1 MRALIVDDEKSIRE
15 ILKIILSEFDFEID
29 EAGSFEEGKKKI
41 EENYYDLATFDLKL
55 PDGTGIDLLKFL
67 KEKNPKA
74 EAIMM
79 TAFASSD
86 TAVEAIK
93 IGAYDYISKPFDVNE
108 LRLLLRNV
116 KKKLELE
123 QKLAEEKEEKFQDLI
138 GKSPAIKIVK
148 ETIEKIAPYD
158 INVLITGESGTG
170 KEVVAK
176 TIHKLSKRKDKPFVA
191 INCASLPA
199 DLLES
204 ELFGYKKGAFT
215 GATSDKKGLIE
226 EANGGTLFLDEIG
239 EMPMSLQAKLLRF
252 LEERK
257 IRPLGSTKEIE
268 VDVRIISATN
278 RNLEEEIEK
287 GNFREDLYYR
297 LSTIIIKIP
306 PLRERKEDIPL
317 LAEHFLKE
325 FQEKYGKRFE
335 KISQDFL
342 DFLMKYEFKGNI
354 RELRNL
360 LEKAVILSEGGE
372 LKSPIQKTTDI
383 NSIFIDNPND
393 EFYVKAFPEEG
404 IDLKKVLGN
413 IEKAL
418 LEKGLELA
426 GGTKTKA
433 AEILGL
439 SFREFRYRYSK
450 YNPKE
455 EKEIIVD
462 ENWQLYDKISHFYN

>member
-1 MRALIVDDEKSIRE
+1 MRALIVDDEKNIRE
-15 ILKIILSEFDFEID
+15 ILKIILNEFDFDVD
-29 EAGSFEEGKKKI
+29 EAGTFEEAKEKI
-41 EENYYDLATFDLKL
+41 EKNYYDLATFDLKL
-55 PDGTGIDLLKFL
+55 PDGTGIDLLKIL

-93 IGAYDYISKPFDVNE
+93 IGAYDYISKPFDINE

-116 KKKLELE
+116 KNKLELE
-123 QKLAEEKEEKFQDLI
+123 HKLSEEKEEKFQNLI
-138 GKSPAIKIVK
+138 GKSPAIQIVK

-176 TIHKLSKRKDKPFVA
+176 TIHELSKRKDKPFVA
-191 INCASLPA
+191 INCASLPP

-226 EANGGTLFLDEIG
+226 EAHGGTLFLDEIG

-268 VDVRIISATN
+268 VDVRVISATN
-278 RNLEEEIEK
+278 RNLEEEIAK
-287 GNFREDLYYR
+287 GNFRDDLYYR

-325 FQEKYGKRFE
+325 FQKKYNKHFE
-335 KISQDFL
+335 KISPDFL
-342 DFLMKYEFKGNI
+342 NFLMSYEFKGNI

-360 LEKAVILSEGGE
+360 LEKAVILSEGNE
-372 LKSPIQKTTDI
+372 LISPMAQTGDI
-383 NSIFIDNPND
+383 NSIYIDNPD
-393 EFYVKAFPEEG
+393 KEFQIKAFPEVG
-404 IDLKKVLGN
+404 IDMKKVLGN

-418 LEKGLELA
+418 LDKALELS
-426 GGTKTKA
+426 GGVKTKA

-450 YNPKE
+450 YNTDKE
-455 EKEIIVD
+455 VKEVNID
-462 ENWQLYDKISHFYN
+462 EN

>member
-462 ENWQLYDKISHFYN
+462 EN

>member
-1 MRALIVDDEKSIRE
+1 MRALIVDDEKNIRE
-15 ILKIILSEFDFEID
+15 ILGILLSEFGFDID
-29 EAGSFEEGKKKI
+29 EAGSVEEGKKLINEK
-41 EENYYDLATFDLKL
+41 YYDLALFDLKL
-55 PDGTGIDLLKFL
+55 PDGTGLDLLKYI

-74 EAIMM
+74 EVIMM

-93 IGAYDYISKPFDVNE
+93 IGAYDYLSKPFDINE
-108 LRLLLRNV
+108 VRLIIRNV
-116 KKKLELE
+116 KNKIELE
-123 QKLAEEKEEKFQDLI
+123 HRISETKEEKFKNLI
-138 GKSPAIKIVK
+138 GKSPAIQIVK

-176 TIHKLSKRKDKPFVA
+176 TIHSLSRRKNKPFVA

-257 IRPLGSTKEIE
+257 IRPLGSLKEVE
-268 VDVRIISATN
+268 VDVRIVSATN
-278 RNLEEEIEK
+278 RDLEEEIKK

-297 LSTIIIKIP
+297 LSTIIIRVP

-325 FQEKYGKRFE
+325 FQKKYNKHFT
-335 KISQDFL
+335 KISPDFL
-342 DFLMKYEFKGNI
+342 DFLTSHEFKGNI

-360 LEKAVILSEGGE
+360 LEKAVILSEGEE
-372 LKSPIQKTTDI
+372 LKSPVFHPGEF
-383 NSIFIDNPND
+383 NSIYIDSPD
-393 EFYVKAFPEEG
+393 KDFYIKSFPETG
-404 IDLKKVLGN
+404 INLKEVIAN

-418 LEKGLELA
+418 IDKALELS
-426 GGTKTKA
+426 GGVKTKA
-433 AEILGL
+433 ADILGL
-439 SFREFRYRYSK
+439 SFREFRYRYAK
-450 YNPKE
+450 YYKE
-455 EKEIIVD
+455 EKEEVSDTI
-462 ENWQLYDKISHFYN
+462 

>member
-1 MRALIVDDEKSIRE
+1 MKALIVDDEKSIRE
-15 ILKIILSEFDFEID
+15 ILKIILSEFDFDVD
-29 EAGSFEEGKKKI
+29 EAGSFTEAKEKLEK
-41 EENYYDLATFDLKL
+41 NYYDLATFDLKL
-55 PDGTGIDLLKFL
+55 PDGSGIDLLKIL

-93 IGAYDYISKPFDVNE
+93 IGAYDYISKPFDINE

-123 QKLAEEKEEKFQDLI
+123 HKLSEEKEEKFQNLI
-138 GKSPAIKIVK
+138 GKSPAIQIVK
-148 ETIEKIAPYD
+148 DTIEKIAPYD

-176 TIHKLSKRKDKPFVA
+176 TIHELSKRKNKPFVA

-215 GATSDKKGLIE
+215 GASSDKKGLIE

-239 EMPMSLQAKLLRF
+239 EMPLSLQAKLLRF

-268 VDVRIISATN
+268 VDVRVISATN

-297 LSTIIIKIP
+297 LSTIIIRIP

-317 LAEHFLKE
+317 LAEYFLKE
-325 FQEKYGKRFE
+325 FQKKYHKHFN
-335 KISQDFL
+335 KISPEFL
-342 DFLMKYEFKGNI
+342 NFLMSYEFKGNI

-360 LEKAVILSEGGE
+360 LEKAVILSEGEE
-372 LKSPIQKTTDI
+372 LKSPIGKTEDV
-383 NSIFIDNPND
+383 NSIYIDNPD
-393 EFYVKAFPEEG
+393 KEFLIKSFPDIG
-404 IDLKKVLGN
+404 IDMKKVLGS

-418 LEKGLELA
+418 LDKAMELS
-426 GGTKTKA
+426 GGVKTKA

-450 YNPKE
+450 YNTDKDVKE
-455 EKEIIVD
+455 VNVD
-462 ENWQLYDKISHFYN
+462 KN

>member
-55 PDGTGIDLLKFL
+55 PDGTGIDLLKLL

-462 ENWQLYDKISHFYN
+462 EN

>member
-55 PDGTGIDLLKFL
+55 PDGTGIDLLKLL

-170 KEVVAK
+170 KEVVAR
-176 TIHKLSKRKDKPFVA
+176 TIHNLSKRKDKPFVA

-325 FQEKYGKRFE
+325 FQEKYGKKFE

-450 YNPKE
+450 YNSKE

-462 ENWQLYDKISHFYN
+462 EN

>member
-1 MRALIVDDEKSIRE
+1 MRALIVDDEKNIRE
-15 ILKIILSEFDFEID
+15 ILSIILSEFGFDIE
-29 EAGSFEEGKKKI
+29 EAGTFEEAKSLI
-41 EENYYDLATFDLKL
+41 ENNYYDFALFDLKL
-55 PDGTGIDLLKFL
+55 PDGTGIDLLRL
-67 KEKNPKA
+67 IKEKNPKA
-74 EAIMM
+74 EVVMM

-93 IGAYDYISKPFDVNE
+93 IGAYDYISKPFDINE
-108 LRLLLRNV
+108 VRLIIRNV
-116 KKKLELE
+116 KNKIELE
-123 QKLAEEKEEKFQDLI
+123 YKIAESKEEKFSNLI
-138 GKSPAIKIVK
+138 GKSPAIQIVK

-176 TIHKLSKRKDKPFVA
+176 TIHSLSRRKNRPFVA

-257 IRPLGSTKEIE
+257 IRPLGSLREVE

-278 RNLEEEIEK
+278 RNLEEEIKK

-297 LSTIIIKIP
+297 LSTIIIRVP

-317 LAEHFLKE
+317 LAEYFLKE
-325 FQEKYGKRFE
+325 FQEKYNKHFT
-335 KISQDFL
+335 KISPDFL
-342 DFLMKYEFKGNI
+342 TFLTNHEFKGNI

-360 LEKAVILSEGGE
+360 LEKAVILSEGEE
-372 LKSPIQKTTDI
+372 LKSPIFKSGEL
-383 NSIFIDNPND
+383 NSIHIDNPEG
-393 EFYVKAFPEEG
+393 EFNIKSFPEKG
-404 IDLKKVLGN
+404 INLKTVIAN
-413 IEKAL
+413 VEKAL
-418 LEKGLELA
+418 IDKA
-426 GGTKTKA
+426 MDISGGVKTKA
-433 AEILGL
+433 AEVLGL
-439 SFREFRYRYSK
+439 SFREFRYRYAK
-450 YNPKE
+450 YYKEKE
-455 EKEIIVD
+455 EVG
-462 ENWQLYDKISHFYN
+462 DKN

>member
-1 MRALIVDDEKSIRE
+1 MKALIVDDEKSIRE

-55 PDGTGIDLLKFL
+55 PDGTGIDLLKLL

-93 IGAYDYISKPFDVNE
+93 IGAYDYITKPFDVNE

-116 KKKLELE
+116 KRKLELE
-123 QKLAEEKEEKFQDLI
+123 HKLAEEKEEKFQDLI

-176 TIHKLSKRKDKPFVA
+176 TIHKLSKRKDKPFIA

-215 GATSDKKGLIE
+215 GATSDKRGLIE

-257 IRPLGSTKEIE
+257 IRPLGSTKEVE

-325 FQEKYGKRFE
+325 FQEKYGKKFE
-335 KISQDFL
+335 KISPDFL

-360 LEKAVILSEGGE
+360 LEKAVILSEGEE
-372 LKSPIQKTTDI
+372 LKSPIQKTTDV

-393 EFYVKAFPEEG
+393 QFFVKSFPEEG

-455 EKEIIVD
+455 EDKEIIVD
-462 ENWQLYDKISHFYN
+462 EN

>member
-1 MRALIVDDEKSIRE
+1 MKVLIVDDEKNIRE
-15 ILKIILSEFDFEID
+15 ILSIILSEFGFDIE
-29 EAGSFEEGKKKI
+29 EAGTFEEAKNLI
-41 EENYYDLATFDLKL
+41 ENNYYDFALFDLKL
-55 PDGTGIDLLKFL
+55 PDGTGIDLLRL
-67 KEKNPKA
+67 IKEKNPKA
-74 EAIMM
+74 EVVMM

-93 IGAYDYISKPFDVNE
+93 IGAYDYISKPFDLNE
-108 LRLLLRNV
+108 VRLIVRNV
-116 KKKLELE
+116 KDKIELE
-123 QKLAEEKEEKFQDLI
+123 QKIAESKEEKFSNLI
-138 GKSPAIKIVK
+138 GKSPAIQIVK

-176 TIHKLSKRKDKPFVA
+176 TIHSLSRRKNRPFIA

-257 IRPLGSTKEIE
+257 IRPLGSLKEIE

-278 RNLEEEIEK
+278 RDLEEEIKK

-297 LSTIIIKIP
+297 LSTIIIRVP

-317 LAEHFLKE
+317 LAEYFLKE
-325 FQEKYGKRFE
+325 FQEKYNKHFT
-335 KISQDFL
+335 KISPDFL
-342 DFLMKYEFKGNI
+342 TFLTNHEFKGNI
-354 RELRNL
+354 RELRNV
-360 LEKAVILSEGGE
+360 LEKAVILSEGEE
-372 LKSPIQKTTDI
+372 LKSPVFKPDEL
-383 NSIFIDNPND
+383 NSLYIDNPEG
-393 EFYVKAFPEEG
+393 EFNIKSFPEKG
-404 IDLKKVLGN
+404 VDLKTIIANV
-413 IEKAL
+413 EKAL
-418 LEKGLELA
+418 IDKA
-426 GGTKTKA
+426 MDVSGGVKTRA

-439 SFREFRYRYSK
+439 SFREFRYRYAK
-450 YNPKE
+450 YYKEKE
-455 EKEIIVD
+455 EVS
-462 ENWQLYDKISHFYN
+462 DKI

>member
-1 MRALIVDDEKSIRE
+1 MRALIVDDETSIRE
-15 ILKIILSEFDFEID
+15 ILKIILSEFNFEVD
-29 EAGSFEEGKKKI
+29 EAGSFEEAKEKI
-41 EENYYDLATFDLKL
+41 EHNYYDLATFDLKL
-55 PDGTGIDLLKFL
+55 PDGSGIDLLKLL

-93 IGAYDYISKPFDVNE
+93 IGAFDYIAKPFDINE

-116 KKKLELE
+116 KSKLELE
-123 QKLAEEKEEKFQDLI
+123 HKLLEEKEEKFQHLI
-138 GKSPAIKIVK
+138 GKSPAIQIVK

-176 TIHKLSKRKDKPFVA
+176 TIHELSKRKDKPFVA

-268 VDVRIISATN
+268 VDVRVISATN

-325 FQEKYGKRFE
+325 FQKKYNKHFE
-335 KISQDFL
+335 KISPDFMN
-342 DFLMKYEFKGNI
+342 FLMSYEFKGNI

-360 LEKAVILSEGGE
+360 LEKAVILSEGE
-372 LKSPIQKTTDI
+372 ELQSPILKSGEI
-383 NSIFIDNPND
+383 NSLYIDNPD
-393 EFYVKAFPEEG
+393 KEFFIKSFPETG

-418 LEKGLELA
+418 LEKALELA

-450 YNPKE
+450 YYA
-455 EKEIIVD
+455 EKEVKVD
-462 ENWQLYDKISHFYN
+462 EN

>member
-55 PDGTGIDLLKFL
+55 PDGTGIDLLKLL

-325 FQEKYGKRFE
+325 FQEKYGKKFE

-450 YNPKE
+450 YNSKEE

-462 ENWQLYDKISHFYN
+462 EN